1 MAERRIAMQP
11 NLPNTPET
19 ASAALPF
26 AAPVEPSRRLLLYC
40 LRRMGAHGL
49 NDAHAANAMLGEFGM
64 PYRRPLVM
72 LRVFVQETA
81 QMAERKISIAGCCC
95 MRMTFD
101 EARLVDAIAA
111 AESDIRNAALLLRQA
126 MGTEQSLGALCA
138 AQAVQAAFADLGR
151 PLG

>member
-1 MAERRIAMQP
+1 MQP
-11 NLPNTPET
+11 NLPETP
-19 ASAALPF
+19 ASAATALPF
-26 AAPVEPSRRLLLYC
+26 AAPLEPNRRLLLYC

-49 NDAHAANAMLGEFGM
+49 NDAHAANAMLSAFGM
-64 PYRRPLVM
+64 TYRRPLVM

-101 EARLVDAIAA
+101 EARLVDAIAT

-151 PLG
+151 HLG